1 MATSSSPRLLS
12 SFLGDRLLSASAR
25 PLLRGAAPGS
35 RRAAYQATRTLCNLV
50 DILFNRGQSDKPED
64 NPRRLRPGKVSP
76 RLSVPKHI
84 QRPPYVN
91 ARQRPGLH
99 NGPEIHDER
108 GIECMRASGK
118 LAAQVLKFAGTLV
131 EPGITTDEIDKAVHQ
146 MIVDNGAYPSPLGY
160 CGFPKSVC
168 TSVNECIC
176 HGIPDSR
183 PLEDGDIINIDV
195 TVYLNRVFLCIS
207 SLYLHKCQSM
217 TMVAGQLVITY
228 PSLGLGFVQPMVE
241 IRHGIFMCILSPICL
256 CTVIDMGYHGDTS
269 ATFLCGNVDDKAKK
283 LVQVTREC
291 LDKAISIC
299 APGVEIKRIGRTIQD
314 HADKFKFGVV
324 RQFVGHGVGQVF
336 HAEPV
341 VLHFRNNEWGRMT
354 LNQTFTIEPMLT
366 VGSVNPVIWS
376 DDWTAVTEDGSL
388 SAQFE
393 HTILITEDGAEILT
407 QC

>member
-1 MATSSSPRLLS
+1 MARPSSPRLLS
-12 SFLGDRLLSASAR
+12 SFLGDRLTLSAR
-25 PLLRGAAPGS
+25 PLLLRSAAPGS
-35 RRAAYQATRTLCNLV
+35 RRVAYQATRTLCNLV
-50 DILFNRGQSDKPED
+50 DIFFNRRSRDDTPEN

-76 RLSVPKHI
+76 RLSVPDHI
-84 QRPPYVN
+84 QQPPYVN
-91 ARQRPGLH
+91 SRQRPGVN
-99 NGPEIHDER
+99 NGPEIHDEK

-131 EPGITTDEIDKAVHQ
+131 KPGITTDEIDKAVHQ
-146 MIVDNGAYPSPLGY
+146 MIIDNGAYPSPLGY
-160 CGFPKSVC
+160 CGYPKSVC

-195 TVYLNRVFLCIS
+195 TVYLN
-207 SLYLHKCQSM
+207 
-217 TMVAGQLVITY
+217 
-228 PSLGLGFVQPMVE
+228 
-241 IRHGIFMCILSPICL
+241 
-256 CTVIDMGYHGDTS
+256 GYHGDTS
-269 ATFLCGNVDDKAKK
+269 ATFLCGDVDDEAKK
-283 LVQVTREC
+283 LVQVTKEC

-314 HADKFKFGVV
+314 HADKFKFGIV
-324 RQFVGHGVGQVF
+324 RHFVGHGVGKVF

-341 VLHFRNNEWGRMT
+341 VLHFRNNEWGRMM

-366 VGSVNPVIWS
+366 LGSINPVMWS